1 MKSGKLIQYVLLALA
16 MMVLTTGCG
25 GVNASGSVSPASFFL
40 PGLLKKQT
48 PRPPLLSTT
57 NTPALAQF

>member
-1 MKSGKLIQYVLLALA
+1 MKFGDLIRCVLMGLA
-16 MMVLTTGCG
+16 MMILTTGCG
-25 GVNASGSVSPASFFL
+25 GLNASGSVSPASFFL

-48 PRPPLLSTT
+48 PRPPLISTT